1 MNFNEPLSLL
11 QRMME
16 EIYYA
21 DLLSQAAQTDTTL
34 DELTYLAA
42 FVLSAYSHTI
52 YRVGKPFNP
61 LLGETYE
68 CDRRAECGWRCF
80 MEQVSHGKLLTR
92 QYTSIG
98 GWGCAIAT
106 LGESR
111 EVHVLIIFH
120 VHTFR

>member
-1 MNFNEPLSLL
+1 MHCNVWHYNLSLSLSPTQVNFNEPLSLL

-21 DLLSQAAQTDTTL
+21 DLLSKAAQAESTL
-34 DELTYLAA
+34 EELSYLGA
-42 FVLSAYSHTI
+42 FVLSAYAHTI

-80 MEQVSHGKLLTR
+80 MEQVK
-92 QYTSIG
+92 Q
-98 GWGCAIAT
+98 
-106 LGESR
+106 
-111 EVHVLIIFH
+111 
-120 VHTFR
+120 

>member
-1 MNFNEPLSLL
+1 
-11 QRMME
+11 MME

-21 DLLSQAAQTDTTL
+21 DLLSQAAQTDTTM

-80 MEQVSHGKLLTR
+80 MEQVSHRQLLTR
-92 QYTSIG
+92 QYTSMG
-98 GWGCAIAT
+98 GWGWSVAVIYIR
-106 LGESR
+106 R
-111 EVHVLIIFH
+111 E
-120 VHTFR
+120 